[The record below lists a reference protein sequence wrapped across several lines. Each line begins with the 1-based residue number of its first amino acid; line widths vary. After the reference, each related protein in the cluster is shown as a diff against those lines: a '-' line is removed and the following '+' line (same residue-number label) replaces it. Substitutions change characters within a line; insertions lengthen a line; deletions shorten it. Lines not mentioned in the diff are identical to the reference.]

1 MIDFRDYLTN
11 ESDKDFT
18 KSFKDEVTKR
28 VFSKLDDMKRTMAK
42 DYLKSAENEPSWME
56 TIPDSN
62 F

>member
-1 MIDFRDYLTN
+1 MIYFRDYLTN

-42 DYLKSAENEPSWME
+42 DYLKSAENEPS
-56 TIPDSN
+56 
-62 F
+62 